1 MPIPDTARPSPQES
15 TDLAEKNYSRSVEDI
30 DQALREAVTHK
41 KMARLKIGLLSQEV
55 IKDTGEID
63 RLLAE
68 RAEVHRG
75 R

>member
-15 TDLAEKNYSRSVEDI
+15 TDREKNYSRSVEDI

>member
-1 MPIPDTARPSPQES
+1 MPTPDIARPSPQGS
-15 TDLAEKNYSRSVEDI
+15 TDPVEKNYSRSVEDI
-30 DQALREAVTHK
+30 DHALTEAVTRK

-55 IKDTGEID
+55 INDTGEID

>member
-15 TDLAEKNYSRSVEDI
+15 TDPEKNYSRSVEDI